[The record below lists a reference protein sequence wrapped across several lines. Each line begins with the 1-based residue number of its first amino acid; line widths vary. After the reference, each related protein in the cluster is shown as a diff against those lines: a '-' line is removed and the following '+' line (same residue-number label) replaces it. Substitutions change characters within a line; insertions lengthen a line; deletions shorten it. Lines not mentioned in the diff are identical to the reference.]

1 VLPSAHTPAGSLRGL
16 GRRVPKAV
24 PRRLDLRVCRAVAA
38 GPHLGGGDRI
48 LRYVIANDRAGYP
61 VQNARLTSCKCT
73 WRQRQD
79 DCQSTNPPRQH
90 ETPPNLEKF
99 SPTRDDQTR
108 LAEANQSELGMA
120 FITEYQHLTGA
131 QPTQVSLLERGD
143 RTLRI
148 GARARI
154 VRLRCLATSAR
165 HGKVQL
171 RNGLEIDPSAGGRTE
186 KLGDLPCALCALE
199 DRRFRPTGRRVLFHE
214 PQLIT
219 PDNKRAPVVL
229 AVPVWKCRAVD
240 LKR

>member
-1 VLPSAHTPAGSLRGL
+1 MLPSAHTPAGSLRGL

-171 RNGLEIDPSAGGRTE
+171 RNGLEIDPSAQAAVQKNWVTYH
-186 KLGDLPCALCALE
+186 A
-199 DRRFRPTGRRVLFHE
+199 RFARSKIGVSGPPADECCSMNRSSS
-214 PQLIT
+214 PLIT
-219 PDNKRAPVVL
+219 NERLLFLPSQFGNVARSI
-229 AVPVWKCRAVD
+229 
-240 LKR
+240 